1 MSQREI
7 FKEIKKKKILWIIWN
22 WKYNIKNFETQLK
35 QYWEENLED

>member
-1 MSQREI
+1 MSQRES
-7 FKEIKKKKILWIIWN
+7 FKEIKKKHWIIWK